1 MVIGASLAFIGASGR
16 ALIGHMTTQTM
27 DNAAPFVALHAM
39 PPVLGGLLMA
49 AVLGAVMAV
58 SSSIV
63 MIVAAAFSRDILP
76 TVMRR
81 QLSGPARLRLE
92 RGASAAV
99 VVIGVLLAVRP
110 LGAVGTIVV
119 IVQQFM
125 ASTFAVTLIAALNWR
140 RATALGAAVSMCA
153 GFAGVL
159 VWFALGDPFGLA
171 PVYLGLPLSLLGMVV
186 TSLGSRRAP
195 GAHGPATTKAAPIPP
210 APGAAPAVPE
220 S

>member
-1 MVIGASLAFIGASGR
+1 
-16 ALIGHMTTQTM
+16 
-27 DNAAPFVALHAM
+27 
-39 PPVLGGLLMA
+39 MA

-99 VVIGVLLAVRP
+99 VVIGVLLVVRP

-125 ASTFAVTLIAALNWR
+125 ASTSAVTLIAALNWR

-186 TSLGSRRAP
+186 TSLAP
-195 GAHGPATTKAAPIPP
+195 GARP
-210 APGAAPAVPE
+210 APMVLPPRKPRPSRLRPEQVPAVPE